1 MAKNLAQSMKDS
13 RYMSTQERSFGFLA
27 LGKIARNNTDSDIIE
42 TIKIDGKSIT
52 SYNNKT
58 ITLNSDKLGSNQ
70 LTIETQGKGDLYYFW
85 ETEGVSADGSFIE
98 EDSYLKVRK
107 KFYDRNGRLITSNNF
122 KQNDLVVVMLSIQCS
137 NNKRV
142 ENVAMT
148 DILPAGLE
156 IENPRISEVPG
167 TEWVKDAQRPDHSDI
182 RDDRITFFLTATNT
196 ENRYFYVVRAVSKG
210 TFQMGPVG
218 ADAMYNGEYHS
229 YSGGGTIVVE

>member
-167 TEWVKDAQRPDHSDI
+167 T
-182 RDDRITFFLTATNT
+182 
-196 ENRYFYVVRAVSKG
+196 
-210 TFQMGPVG
+210 
-218 ADAMYNGEYHS
+218 
-229 YSGGGTIVVE
+229 